1 MSGVVML
8 AAPCDATEIVYRTL
22 DQAFGVRRVILEQP
36 MRRGEFLRRR
46 AKRLGWLKVAGQ
58 VIFQGMVVPALE
70 QSSRTRIRELKAQ
83 LGLAGVP
90 LPACVITHVPS
101 ANAPESIAAL
111 RALQP
116 EVVVLSGTRIL
127 SQTVLSSVPAVFLNV
142 HIGITPLYRGVH
154 GGYWALVDGL
164 PERCGVT
171 VHRVDPGIDT
181 GEIVSQA
188 VIAPSRDD
196 NFATYP
202 YLQLGAAVPL
212 LLQAVRAALAG
223 KLPVQQAPP
232 GQSRLLTHPTA
243 AEYLWYRVTRG
254 VK

>member
-1 MSGVVML
+1 MSGVAML
-8 AAPCDATEIVYRTL
+8 AAPCDATEIVYRIL

-46 AKRLGWLKVAGQ
+46 VKRLGWLKVAGQ
-58 VIFQGMVVPALE
+58 VMFRGVVVPALE
-70 QSSRTRIRELKAQ
+70 RSSRRRIRELKAE
-83 LGLAGVP
+83 LGLAGAPVP
-90 LPACVITHVPS
+90 AGVITHVPS

-116 EVVVLSGTRIL
+116 EVVVLSGTRIV
-127 SQTVLSSVPAVFLNV
+127 SEAVLSSVPAVFLNV
-142 HIGITPLYRGVH
+142 HAGITPLYRGVH

-171 VHRVDPGIDT
+171 VHRVDAGIDT

-188 VIAPSRDD
+188 VIVPSRDD

-212 LLQAVRAALAG
+212 LLRAVRDALDGA
-223 KLPVQQAPP
+223 LRVQPAPP
-232 GQSRLLTHPTA
+232 GPSRLFTHPTA
-243 AEYLWYRVTRG
+243 AQYLRYRVTRG